1 MGGPDMFK
9 TLCFAVLACSASLAT
24 AAPITYNV
32 NQTIG
37 LGSVVG
43 SIQTNGAIGDLSQ
56 SDILGF
62 MLTVTGPG
70 ASVQLSEIDS
80 IVREEGSNLSASAT
94 DLFFDFSGAS
104 GFLLFQKDQFGTGMK
119 YYCNSSVN
127 NDCFQGASAISESFN
142 SMSAQVEG
150 RVGMQVIASVGM
162 VPEPRTWAMMLLGF
176 GMIGAGMRYRRARTT
191 VSFA

>member
-1 MGGPDMFK
+1 MFK
-9 TLCFAVLACSASLAT
+9 TLCFVALACSGSVAT

-43 SIQTNGAIGDLSQ
+43 TIQTNGTIGDLSQ

-80 IVREEGSNLSASAT
+80 IVREDGNNLSATAS
-94 DLFFDFSGAS
+94 DLLFDFSGAP
-104 GFLLFQKDQFGTGMK
+104 GLLLFQKDQFGTGMK
-119 YYCNSSVN
+119 YFCNASVTGT
-127 NDCFQGASAISESFN
+127 CFQGASAIPESFN
-142 SMSAQVEG
+142 SISAQVEARAG
-150 RVGMQVIASVGM
+150 RQIIASVGM
-162 VPEPRTWAMMLLGF
+162 VPEPGTWAMMLLGF
-176 GMIGAGMRYRRARTT
+176 GMISAGMRYRRTRVSA
-191 VSFA
+191 SFA